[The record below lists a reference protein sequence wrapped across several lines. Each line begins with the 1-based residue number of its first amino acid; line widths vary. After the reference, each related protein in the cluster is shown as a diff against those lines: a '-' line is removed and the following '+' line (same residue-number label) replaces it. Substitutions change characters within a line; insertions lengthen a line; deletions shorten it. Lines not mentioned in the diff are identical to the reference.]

1 MVKHT
6 QTIRR
11 LLPMNCLSVFDHFVK
26 AVNYFR
32 KKVLASMFW
41 QGPKYVSEM
50 KLKPKKHKQ
59 GSHGS
64 GKKKF
69 LGSLKPLVAS
79 RFILKRKKLSLTKKN
94 SKIYEDDVIGNNS
107 KEAEFLTYCLKV
119 DVRKFIRNCYHEQ
132 FGEFLWKGHKSS
144 VKMLALGIQKRKLM
158 LILSFLNM
166 GRRFLKCAKTL
177 LTFVNTQK

>member
-6 QTIRR
+6 PTICR
-11 LLPMNCLSVFDHFVK
+11 LLPMNCLNVFDHFVK

-69 LGSLKPLVAS
+69 LGSLKPLVS
-79 RFILKRKKLSLTKKN
+79 RFILKRKKLSLTKK
-94 SKIYEDDVIGNNS
+94 
-107 KEAEFLTYCLKV
+107 
-119 DVRKFIRNCYHEQ
+119 
-132 FGEFLWKGHKSS
+132 
-144 VKMLALGIQKRKLM
+144 IQKYTRM
-158 LILSFLNM
+158 M
-166 GRRFLKCAKTL
+166 
-177 LTFVNTQK
+177 